1 MPGRIPGLS
10 KEADADGFRTYTRP
24 EGKSGGHGVGWSE
37 IPPYAFLVAP
47 GWDEVPVSIADLG
60 GAEVDLRFQSKE
72 EGDISVVVAPVA
84 RFADIG
90 FNADVRLQQLVTPE
104 QLISGFAP
112 ELTGVP
118 LAEGD
123 VLSTATP
130 KKGSLTHYEY
140 ELKTGS
146 PKVPHL
152 FVSATA
158 YKNRLY
164 ILTASG
170 TARQWRRSE
179 ANLRKMAESFRL
191 VNA

>member
-1 MPGRIPGLS
+1 VPGRIPGLS
-10 KEADADGFRTYTRP
+10 KEPDADGFRLYTRP

-37 IPPYAFLVAP
+37 IPQYSFRVAQ

-90 FNADVRLQQLVTPE
+90 FNASVRLEQLVTPE

-112 ELTGVP
+112 ELTGLP
-118 LAEGD
+118 LQEDG
-123 VLSTATP
+123 VLSTSKPTR
-130 KKGSLTHYEY
+130 GSLLYYQY
-140 ELKTGS
+140 ELKTANA
-146 PKVPHL
+146 KLPHVL
-152 FVSATA
+152 VAATA

-164 ILTASG
+164 IFSASA

-179 ANLRKMAESFRL
+179 QLLRAMQDSFR
-191 VNA
+191 VVAA